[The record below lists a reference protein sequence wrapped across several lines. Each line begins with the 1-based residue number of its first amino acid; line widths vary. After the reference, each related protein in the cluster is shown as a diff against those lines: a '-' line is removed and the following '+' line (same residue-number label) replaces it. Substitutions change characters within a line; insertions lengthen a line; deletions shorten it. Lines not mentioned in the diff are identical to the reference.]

1 VPTLRRHWRE
11 SNRRNT
17 CADMPL
23 VCTVSDPQT
32 SQLECTLWDD
42 SDADAKNHAN
52 FLGEVRRPN
61 IDG

>member
-1 VPTLRRHWRE
+1 MPVLTL
-11 SNRRNT
+11 
-17 CADMPL
+17 PL
-23 VCTVSDPQT
+23 VCSVSDPQT

-61 IDG
+61 IHGLPHPRT